1 VDDTNHAS
9 GLANTSSSN
18 PPGAGNTY
26 TDLAQEAARA
36 VAHFKITDLAYSS
49 VDPRRDGRHHR
60 QWRDDV
66 RGPIALEQRFG
77 GRYRLLRRGRDGPPD
92 RLTTLRRTP
101 GRTLH

>member
-1 VDDTNHAS
+1 VDDTNNAS

-77 GRYRLLRRGRDGPPD
+77 GRYRLLPGPGRTSRPA
-92 RLTTLRRTP
+92 TTLRRTR
-101 GRTLH
+101 GRALH